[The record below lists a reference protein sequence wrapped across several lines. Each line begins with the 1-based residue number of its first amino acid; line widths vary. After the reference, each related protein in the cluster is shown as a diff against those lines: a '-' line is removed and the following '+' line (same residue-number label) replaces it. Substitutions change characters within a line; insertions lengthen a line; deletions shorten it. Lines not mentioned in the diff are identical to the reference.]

1 MRALLLLLAILI
13 SAPAAAGSLWT
24 EAEKARRDG
33 VVVDLEP
40 SARLDAQS
48 LFMELMAIA
57 PSGQVPP
64 DLRTR
69 AKELGLHLRVEEDRV
84 LLWGADAIPHGFF
97 AIRLGPASPVILEA
111 PHAFFDLETGR
122 LLSDWFDEGWAR
134 AAFFNQGHR
143 FGGPGKE
150 PEPDSPDVAHRP
162 ASFFQAAT
170 LGAARGLRTPLV
182 VQVHGF
188 KDRDNEAAVVSAG
201 SALQPH
207 RIENAF
213 VEALSPILRPQGL
226 VLPAEEALDLA
237 GRKNVQGK
245 GLSSHARFVHLELSH
260 TVRTTLLNNSNLR
273 SEVGASMKAVEEVTR

>member
-1 MRALLLLLAILI
+1 M
-13 SAPAAAGSLWT
+13 
-24 EAEKARRDG
+24 
-33 VVVDLEP
+33 
-40 SARLDAQS
+40 
-48 LFMELMAIA
+48 
-57 PSGQVPP
+57 
-64 DLRTR
+64 
-69 AKELGLHLRVEEDRV
+69 
-84 LLWGADAIPHGFF
+84 
-97 AIRLGPASPVILEA
+97 
-111 PHAFFDLETGR
+111 
-122 LLSDWFDEGWAR
+122 
-134 AAFFNQGHR
+134 
-143 FGGPGKE
+143 
-150 PEPDSPDVAHRP
+150 
-162 ASFFQAAT
+162 
-170 LGAARGLRTPLV
+170 
-182 VQVHGF
+182 HGF